1 MKLRSVVIFL
11 IIIILGVI
19 IYFGIKNNNNGIEI
33 LTKNNIEDI
42 NTDLLQVQAKV
53 KVIKEQSVV
62 KDDESILKGEKIKD
76 SPNETVIS
84 LLNQL
89 EKNGII
95 SEEEENFDKYYMW
108 DKALLEE
115 LKLEV
120 NLLENDKIV
129 VNYETLEIILPSGV
143 EFEKNGEKVYKFS
156 ELNIEK

>member
-89 EKNGII
+89 EENGII

-120 NLLENDKIV
+120 NLQENDKIV

>member
-11 IIIILGVI
+11 IIILLVVI

-89 EKNGII
+89 EEIGVI

-120 NLLENDKIV
+120 NLQENDKIV

>member
-89 EKNGII
+89 EEIGVI

-120 NLLENDKIV
+120 NLQENDKIV